1 MKTWI
6 KVVGLIGLF
15 LVSFVVFAF
24 MTFPYEVLKES
35 LAAELSQNTGYTIRI
50 GKLSSNFPLGLHAEN
65 VRIDSPH
72 SATPLTFKS
81 LDADL
86 SLLSIFTGKVGADV
100 LVASGSGEIE
110 LGAGLGILDLI
121 SGITVPKRII
131 FTAKDFPLDQIF
143 SFGIAVAANA
153 PDANPMVA
161 PLLSA
166 IGVTG
171 NLNGKMDFKLDGKN
185 PQTSTGSAEISLA
198 KAQLKLSH
206 PSLGLPDQDLNK
218 ALIKATVANGRM
230 EIDKSS
236 GFVSD
241 ELELLT
247 EGNVVLRPDLLASMM
262 DMKIV
267 FRLNKTMKEK
277 FGFIIDA
284 VTGNSSNEGQ
294 LTMQVRGP
302 VGQPAVTTF

>member
-6 KVVGLIGLF
+6 KVTLLVGLFIASFILF
-15 LVSFVVFAF
+15 VF

-35 LAAELSQNTGYTIRI
+35 LSAEISQSTGYTVRI
-50 GKLSSNFPLGLHAEN
+50 GKLSSNFPVGLHASN
-65 VRIDSPH
+65 IKVDSPQ
-72 SATPLTFKS
+72 STTTLTLSS
-81 LDADL
+81 LDVDV
-86 SLLSIFTGKVGADV
+86 SLLRLFLGKVGADV
-100 LVASGSGEIE
+100 TLTSGTGVIE
-110 LGAGLGILDLI
+110 LGGSLGILDLI
-121 SGITVPKRII
+121 NGITVPNRVT
-131 FTAKDFPLDQIF
+131 FFAKDFPLDQAV
-143 SFGIAVAANA
+143 SFGLAIAANG

-161 PLLSA
+161 PLISA
-166 IGVTG
+166 IGFTG

-185 PQTSTGSAEISLA
+185 PTLSTGSAAFNLT

-206 PSLGLPDQDLNK
+206 PSLGLPDQDLVK
-218 ALIKATVANGRM
+218 ADIAAKVEAGSMVF
-230 EIDKSS
+230 DPKS

-247 EGNVVLRPDLLASMM
+247 EGKIVLKPDLFGSMM

-267 FRLNKTMKEK
+267 FKLDKTMKEK

-284 VTGNSSNEGQ
+284 VTGNSTNEGQ

-302 VGQPAVTTF
+302 VDQPAVTTF

>member
-6 KVVGLIGLF
+6 KVVMLIGLF
-15 LVSFVVFAF
+15 LASFILFVF

-35 LAAELSQNTGYTIRI
+35 LSAEISQSTGYTVRI
-50 GKLSSNFPLGLHAEN
+50 GKLSSNFPIGLHASN
-65 VRIDSPH
+65 IKVDSPQ
-72 SATPLTFKS
+72 STTTLTLNS
-81 LDADL
+81 LDVDV
-86 SLLSIFTGKVGADV
+86 SLLRLFIGKVGADV
-100 LVASGSGEIE
+100 TLTSGSGVIE
-110 LGAGLGILDLI
+110 LGGNLGILDLI
-121 SGITVPKRII
+121 NGITVPNRVT
-131 FTAKDFPLDQIF
+131 FYAKDFPLDQAV
-143 SFGIAVAANA
+143 SFGLAIAANG

-161 PLLSA
+161 PLISA
-166 IGVTG
+166 IGFTG

-185 PQTSTGSAEISLA
+185 PTLSTGSASFNLT

-206 PSLGLPDQDLNK
+206 PSLGLPDQDLTK
-218 ALIKATVANGRM
+218 ADIAARVEAGSMVLDPK
-230 EIDKSS
+230 S

-247 EGNVVLRPDLLASMM
+247 EGKIVLKPDLFGSMM

-267 FRLNKTMKEK
+267 FKLDKTMKEK

-284 VTGNSSNEGQ
+284 VTGNSTNEGQ